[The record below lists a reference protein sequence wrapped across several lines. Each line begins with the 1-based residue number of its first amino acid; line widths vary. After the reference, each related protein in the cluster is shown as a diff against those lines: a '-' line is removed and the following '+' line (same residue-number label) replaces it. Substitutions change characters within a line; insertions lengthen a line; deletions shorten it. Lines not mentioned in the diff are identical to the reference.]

1 MRFNKNAKLI
11 PLAVLGLGLV
21 AAVGMYL
28 RVEQMGQSSGG
39 GSPYASV
46 AATAVP
52 SPQIPGNW
60 PIVTPGN
67 DPQSTW
73 LKTLNEEYRGTFVG
87 LDRGVIAIAWPVTK
101 EQSDALKAMGTGYDF
116 WAGFPMLFTSVLGSA
131 TTTENGIDKVYLLTQ
146 TQWPNV
152 FAHSEQALLGG
163 AVLSD
168 NGPKWSVERLQRY
181 VTLGGTFGAFGA
193 NITVINIGKNHP
205 AFQVR
210 DVSTY
215 QGNTNGNLSLYA
227 YANGSFRNVVEGVL
241 GDDRDSFHIERLSFN
256 DRINQVASSVET
268 TFEPI
273 PSARD
278 YYDLKA
284 TKTETTYFPVWNK
297 ATFGG
302 VWKVTGVTR
311 TVDIYSFN
319 GEEYVRKSGP

>member
-1 MRFNKNAKLI
+1 MRTTRKVLLVHSFHVSEGDHGSPNNHSLSFMRFNKNAKLI

-116 WAGFPMLFTSVLGSA
+116 WAGFPMLFTSS
-131 TTTENGIDKVYLLTQ
+131 
-146 TQWPNV
+146 
-152 FAHSEQALLGG
+152 
-163 AVLSD
+163 
-168 NGPKWSVERLQRY
+168 RQRH
-181 VTLGGTFGAFGA
+181 
-193 NITVINIGKNHP
+193 NH
-205 AFQVR
+205 
-210 DVSTY
+210 
-215 QGNTNGNLSLYA
+215 
-227 YANGSFRNVVEGVL
+227 
-241 GDDRDSFHIERLSFN
+241 
-256 DRINQVASSVET
+256 
-268 TFEPI
+268 
-273 PSARD
+273 
-278 YYDLKA
+278 
-284 TKTETTYFPVWNK
+284 
-297 ATFGG
+297 
-302 VWKVTGVTR
+302 
-311 TVDIYSFN
+311 
-319 GEEYVRKSGP
+319 